1 MSTILSGSDSAAAT
15 RRECAKAAAYVNL
28 LKIMVRTK
36 NGNGR
41 GNYVRSDFVFV
52 FVVLLM
58 SLLILTSFSAFQ
70 TTISAALT

>member
-1 MSTILSGSDSAAAT
+1 MSTAMSTILSGSDSAAAT

-41 GNYVRSDFVFV
+41 GNDVRSDFVFV
-52 FVVLLM
+52 FVFVLM
-58 SLLILTSFSAFQ
+58 ISL
-70 TTISAALT
+70 